1 MKKKYFATL
10 LLFFAFSFPLF
21 SQAQITKQIFS
32 LDTGY
37 LAKGLKNNG
46 WGIGF
51 TYEREI
57 FRGFAVKGGL
67 SHMTMWVKNPK
78 MVLTSVGITGEALY
92 YPFQRGL
99 DWLYFGGQCKTGFFM
114 YNGTSITEENN
125 QDCVISFYPLIGW
138 KQSFFDIVMIDIF
151 GGYRFIVNPQD
162 PKGVIKEQVKNT
174 FEYGI
179 KVKFSLGKIIKFFKD
194 WSTIK
199 Q

>member
-1 MKKKYFATL
+1 MKKFSFIIA
-10 LLFFAFSFPLF
+10 FFFVVISFPLF
-21 SQAQITKQIFS
+21 SQAQNTKQIFS

-57 FRGFAVKGGL
+57 FRGIAVKGGL
-67 SHMTMWVKNPK
+67 SHMTMW
-78 MVLTSVGITGEALY
+78 M
-92 YPFQRGL
+92 
-99 DWLYFGGQCKTGFFM
+99 
-114 YNGTSITEENN
+114 
-125 QDCVISFYPLIGW
+125 
-138 KQSFFDIVMIDIF
+138 
-151 GGYRFIVNPQD
+151 
-162 PKGVIKEQVKNT
+162 KNT

-194 WSTIK
+194 GSTIK

>member
-1 MKKKYFATL
+1 MKKFSFIIA
-10 LLFFAFSFPLF
+10 FFFVVISFPLF
-21 SQAQITKQIFS
+21 SQTQNTKQIFS

-57 FRGFAVKGGL
+57 FRGFAVKGAL

-78 MVLTSVGITGEALY
+78 MVLTSVGFKGEILY
-92 YPFQRGL
+92 YPFLRGL

-125 QDCVISFYPLIGW
+125 QDCVISLYPLIGW

-151 GGYRFIVNPQD
+151 FGYRFIVNPQD
-162 PKGVIKEQVKNT
+162 QKGVIKEQVKNP

-179 KVKFSLGKIIKFFKD
+179 KVKFSLGKIINLLKK
-194 WSTIK
+194 
-199 Q
+199 

>member
-1 MKKKYFATL
+1 MKKFSFIIA
-10 LLFFAFSFPLF
+10 FFFVVINFPLF
-21 SQAQITKQIFS
+21 SQTQNTKQIFS
-32 LDTGY
+32 LDTGS

-57 FRGFAVKGGL
+57 FKGIAVKGGL
-67 SHMTMWVKNPK
+67 SHMTMWMKNPSI
-78 MVLTSVGITGEALY
+78 VLTSVEITGEILY
-92 YPFQRGL
+92 YPFLRGL

-125 QDCVISFYPLIGW
+125 QDCIISLYPLIGW

-162 PKGVIKEQVKNT
+162 QKGVIKEQVKNT